1 MATILSTDAILR
13 ELAYI
18 SKNNTN
24 TIEALE
30 EMNEVLQPI
39 TEEQYNKVIEHLR
52 LDIVNPDKFV
62 EVNNCQPI
70 SNPRAFDRDSIPSD
84 DGLLSNK
91 IFGITKDERAGIFGY
106 IDLQGTFIDP
116 SCYKAWI
123 RIDSKVKDCVHG
135 IGFYRVNDRGEIVED
150 PQGRTGINFLKQN
163 INKIKFKSTD
173 SIRRDIKVQYLNQN
187 RDKMFITKYLV
198 IPPYYRDKNT
208 GSRAVGLG
216 GINKLYNNLIVACN
230 ALTATRDYL
239 FDASNA
245 MKGRV
250 QELILCIYDWF
261 CGNNN
266 PNINTDT
273 GAGMSGK
280 FGIIKRANM
289 SKTAD
294 FSSRLVISACEL
306 KTEKPE
312 DMMVN
317 IDRSAIP
324 LSACIANFRD
334 FILFHTK
341 RFFENEF
348 QGSES
353 YPTMD
358 DSGKVTY
365 YPLDSPELAFSDE
378 RIKLEMERYLH
389 GYNNRFV
396 PIEVPLSGTKTK
408 YYMQFKGRNV
418 DPESGKIDPLTG
430 DIQYSAKEV
439 DPALNR
445 KLTWCDVFYI
455 AAVEATRDKQIL
467 ITRFPIDSFANQI
480 TTGIVVSS
488 TEETEPMLINGTYYP
503 FYPKIR
509 AKDIGANTSNRFVDT
524 MQFSN
529 IYLKAMD
536 GDFDGD
542 QITVKG
548 VYTEEANEEL
558 RNFRENSKQSLIS
571 FGCRPLRV
579 IVADSVQAIYALT
592 KVLYADKDKIT
603 KSDKITFV

>member
-1 MATILSTDAILR
+1 MSTILSTDSILR

-18 SKNNTN
+18 SENQHG
-24 TIEALE
+24 IVEALD
-30 EMNEVLQPI
+30 EMNEFLEPLS
-39 TEEQYNKVIEHLR
+39 EAQYNKVIEHLR

-62 EVNNCQPI
+62 EVNGCQPI

-135 IGFYRVNDRGEIVED
+135 IGFYRVNDRGEIVDD

-163 INKIKFKSTD
+163 IHKIKFKSTE
-173 SIRRDIKVQYLNQN
+173 SIKRDIKVQYLNQN

-239 FDASNA
+239 FDSSNA

-266 PNINTDT
+266 PNITTDT

-306 KTEKPE
+306 KAERPE
-312 DMMVN
+312 EMMVN
-317 IDRSAIP
+317 FDRSAIP
-324 LSACIANFRD
+324 LSACIADFRD

-358 DSGKVTY
+358 NNGKVVY

-378 RIKLEMERYLH
+378 RIRLEMERYLH

-396 PIEVPLSGTKTK
+396 PIEVPLVGAKQK
-408 YYMQFKGRNV
+408 YYMQFKGRSV
-418 DPESGKIDPLTG
+418 DPESGKINPQTG
-430 DIQYSAKEV
+430 DIEFSSTEV

-455 AAVEATRDKQIL
+455 AATEATTNKQVL
-467 ITRFPIDSFANQI
+467 ITRFPIDNYANQVP
-480 TTGIVVSS
+480 TGIVVSS
-488 TEETEPMLINGTYYP
+488 TEETEPMVINGKYYP
-503 FYPKIR
+503 YYPKIR
-509 AKDIGANTSNRFVDT
+509 SKDIGANTSNKFVDT

-529 IYLKAMD
+529 TYLAAMG

-558 RNFRENSKQSLIS
+558 IQYRENSKQQFIT
-571 FGCRPLRV
+571 FGCRPLKP
-579 IVADSVQAIYALT
+579 IVADSVQSIFALT
-592 KVLYADKDKIT
+592 KILYDDQDKIT
-603 KSDKITFV
+603 KTDKIAYA

>member
-1 MATILSTDAILR
+1 MSTILSTDAILR

-18 SKNNTN
+18 SEQNPDA
-24 TIEALE
+24 IEALD
-30 EMNEVLQPI
+30 EMNEFLEPI
-39 TEEQYNKVIEHLR
+39 NEEQYTKVVQHLR
-52 LDIVNPDKFV
+52 LGIVDPNKFV
-62 EVNNCQPI
+62 KVNDCQPI
-70 SNPRAFDRDSIPSD
+70 DNPRAFDRDSIPSD

-106 IDLQGTFIDP
+106 INLNGTFIDP

-123 RIDSKVKDCVHG
+123 RIDSKVKECVHG
-135 IGFYRVNDRGEIVED
+135 TNTFRINDRGELVPD
-150 PQGRTGINFLKQN
+150 PQGKTGIDFLKQN
-163 INKIKFKSTD
+163 IDKIKFKSTE
-173 SIRRDIKVQYLNQN
+173 SIRRDIKVQYLNMN
-187 RDKMFITKYLV
+187 RHAMFIDKYLV

-230 ALTATRDYL
+230 SLLATRDYA
-239 FDASNA
+239 FDASDA

-266 PNINTDT
+266 ANINTDV

-306 KTEKPE
+306 KAERPE
-312 DMMVN
+312 EMMVTY
-317 IDRSAIP
+317 DRSAIP
-324 LSACIANFRD
+324 LSACMADFRD

-353 YPTMD
+353 YPVMD
-358 DSGKVTY
+358 IDGKVTY

-389 GYNNRFV
+389 GYNNRFI

-418 DPESGKIDPLTG
+418 DPESGIIDPKTG
-430 DIQYSAKEV
+430 DISYSPKDT
-439 DPALNR
+439 DPGLSR
-445 KLTWCDVFYI
+445 KLTWYDVFYI
-455 AAVEATRDKQIL
+455 AAVEATKNKQIL
-467 ITRFPIDSFANQI
+467 ITRFPINHLS
-480 TTGIVVSS
+480 
-488 TEETEPMLINGTYYP
+488 
-503 FYPKIR
+503 
-509 AKDIGANTSNRFVDT
+509 
-524 MQFSN
+524 
-529 IYLKAMD
+529 
-536 GDFDGD
+536 
-542 QITVKG
+542 
-548 VYTEEANEEL
+548 
-558 RNFRENSKQSLIS
+558 
-571 FGCRPLRV
+571 
-579 IVADSVQAIYALT
+579 VAL
-592 KVLYADKDKIT
+592 
-603 KSDKITFV
+603 